1 MVGLMMVGL
10 VLKENRGYQYQ
21 DSLHVIDSCLSTVRA
36 LINLSTERSCRSSQ
50 VRATKP
56 VMFATAKLIPLRFRA
71 TGTPGNGRGKPEA
84 QKIGAPPTRDT
95 RYSSRERFQ
104 STSTLITSS
113 NIPGSTGV
121 CSEYRGATSRAPAVV
136 ARETRVSNTGR

>member
-1 MVGLMMVGL
+1 MVGL

-56 VMFATAKLIPLRFRA
+56 VMFATAKLIPLRFRV

-84 QKIGAPPTRDT
+84 
-95 RYSSRERFQ
+95 
-104 STSTLITSS
+104 
-113 NIPGSTGV
+113 
-121 CSEYRGATSRAPAVV
+121 
-136 ARETRVSNTGR
+136 